1 MRTTLK
7 RGTGRLDGNGHG
19 TIPLTALSPVS
30 RYQARRRVPLRLV
43 GKVLLWILVV
53 LLVAAG
59 AAPRGG
65 GGVPRHVDRRYLND
79 NSSGGPTYATIDVH
93 AGYQHLNGSDALDFV
108 RYRHTDSDLY
118 RVVRQQEFVKAF
130 KQQVSN
136 NWSLF
141 QLPGIVKAVTENVEV
156 AKGGKQALDSDEV
169 ISYARLVYSLPA
181 GNFQQVSLDNVSG
194 FNELDVSETDLQA
207 AVRRFMN
214 PDVDASEK
222 ALAVATGRKPKEPET
237 PPPSEITVEVQNG
250 NGVAGAADE
259 AAYLLGQIG
268 YQTANGGNAQTFD
281 YFHTTVLYDPT
292 SEDGELAA
300 RAVADLFGDAE
311 VEE

>member
-130 KQQVSN
+130 KQQVSGF
-136 NWSLF
+136 WSLAKI
-141 QLPGIVKAVTENVEV
+141 PGIVNTITDNVEV
-156 AKGGKQALDSDEV
+156 GVGGGKTLDV
-169 ISYARLVYSLPA
+169 GTLYSYAKLIYSLPT
-181 GNFQQVSLDNVSG
+181 GNFQQVQIEG
-194 FNELDVSETDLQA
+194 ITGYAELE
-207 AVRRFMN
+207 
-214 PDVDASEK
+214 
-222 ALAVATGRKPKEPET
+222 VAE
-237 PPPSEITVEVQNG
+237 
-250 NGVAGAADE
+250 
-259 AAYLLGQIG
+259 
-268 YQTANGGNAQTFD
+268 
-281 YFHTTVLYDPT
+281 
-292 SEDGELAA
+292 
-300 RAVADLFGDAE
+300 
-311 VEE
+311 